1 MLKTIWRRGL
11 AALGLAA
18 LAGCATTPAEVTGP
32 GGRPAMWQ
40 VADADTSIYLFGTI
54 HLLPKDY
61 TWRTPAF
68 DQAIAGSQ
76 SLVVETIIDD
86 KNPAAIVG
94 ELTRLG
100 FSPGQPPIL
109 NRVSP
114 AKRGQLQAAIAKSGL
129 PIAAFDRME
138 TWAAAFMLLGGQFK
152 DLGLSGEA
160 GVESILKTAFTQAG
174 KPIAQLETNGEQL
187 GLFDTLPEAAQR
199 ALLEGSI
206 DAPADMRTQF
216 QGMLGAWARG
226 DVDSIGRTFNE
237 DMASSPELREALIR
251 RRNANWSSWI
261 ERRMAQP
268 GTVFLAVGAG
278 HLVGEDSVQRYLE
291 RRGYKVRRVQ

>member
-1 MLKTIWRRGL
+1 MWRRGL

-40 VADADTSIYLFGTI
+40 VADADTKVFLFGTI

-61 TWRTPAF
+61 AWRTPEF

-76 SLVVETIIDD
+76 SLVVETILDE
-86 KNPAAIVG
+86 KNPQAIVG
-94 ELTRLG
+94 VLSRLG
-100 FSPGQPPIL
+100 FSPGLPPIVE
-109 NRVSP
+109 RVSP
-114 AKRGQLQAAIAKSGL
+114 AKRAQLEAAIVKSGT
-129 PIAAFDRME
+129 PRAAYDRME
-138 TWAAAFMLLGGQFK
+138 TWAAAFMLLGGQFRE
-152 DLGLSGEA
+152 LGLSGEA
-160 GVESILKTAFTQAG
+160 GVETVLRTAFTQAG
-174 KPIAQLETNGEQL
+174 KPIAQLETNDEQL

-206 DAPADMRTQF
+206 DAPGDMRTQF
-216 QGMLGAWARG
+216 QGMLSAWARG
-226 DVDSIGRTFNE
+226 DVDSIARTFNE

-251 RRNANWSSWI
+251 RRNANWSNWI

-268 GTVFLAVGAG
+268 GTVFVAVGAG
-278 HLVGEDSVQRYLE
+278 HLAGEDSVQRYLE
-291 RRGYKVRRVQ
+291 SRGYKVRRVQ